1 MSREKRTV
9 FIVIL
14 TLLVYALTQFLESGV
29 FLFPFPLFDAI
40 LLLISFQFI
49 YWNRKIIFE
58 KKNLYF
64 LFYLLALIF
73 KVISSQFFLALIY
86 KDQDLEQLNSGI
98 FLDVIL
104 IFSTFFLA
112 LFFILWK
119 FKQDKTVSWVF
130 TLLFIALSFSVFF
143 ESTSLLSFFTMPVF
157 ACYLFFKKVQTEF
170 TYLFFLHAFLSIM
183 ALTMVLQLN

>member
-14 TLLVYALTQFLESGV
+14 TLLVYALTQFFESGV
-29 FLFPFPLFDAI
+29 FLFPFPLFDVI

-64 LFYLLALIF
+64 YLYLLALTF
-73 KVISSQFFLALIY
+73 KVISSQFFQTLIF

-98 FLDVIL
+98 FLDIIL
-104 IFSTFFLA
+104 IFSAFFLG

-119 FKQDKTVSWVF
+119 LKQDKTVSWVL
-130 TLLFIALSFSVFF
+130 TLIFIAFSFSVFF
-143 ESTSLLSFFTMPVF
+143 ESTSLLSFFTIPVF
-157 ACYLFFKKVQTEF
+157 ACYLFFKKVQSEF

>member
-14 TLLVYALTQFLESGV
+14 TLLVYGLTQFLESGV

-104 IFSTFFLA
+104 LFSTFFLA
-112 LFFILWK
+112 LFFILLK
-119 FKQDKTVSWVF
+119 LKHYKTLSWALI
-130 TLLFIALSFSVFF
+130 LLFIALSFSVFS

-157 ACYLFFKKVQTEF
+157 ACYLFFKKVQTDF
-170 TYLFFLHAFLSIM
+170 TYLLFLHAFLSIM
-183 ALTMVLQLN
+183 TLTMVLQLN

>member
-14 TLLVYALTQFLESGV
+14 TLLVYGLTQFLESGV

-86 KDQDLEQLNSGI
+86 KDQDLEQFNSGI

-112 LFFILWK
+112 LFFILLK
-119 FKQDKTVSWVF
+119 LKHYKTLSWALI
-130 TLLFIALSFSVFF
+130 LLFIALSFSVFS

-157 ACYLFFKKVQTEF
+157 ACYLFFKKVQTDF
-170 TYLFFLHAFLSIM
+170 TYLFFLHAFISIM
-183 ALTMVLQLN
+183 TLTMVLQLN

>member
-1 MSREKRTV
+1 MSLEKRTV

-14 TLLVYALTQFLESGV
+14 TFLVYALTQFLESGV
-29 FLFPFPLFDAI
+29 FLFPFPLFNAI

-64 LFYLLALIF
+64 LFYLSALIF

-98 FLDVIL
+98 FLDVIF

-112 LFFILWK
+112 F
-119 FKQDKTVSWVF
+119 
-130 TLLFIALSFSVFF
+130 LL
-143 ESTSLLSFFTMPVF
+143 
-157 ACYLFFKKVQTEF
+157 
-170 TYLFFLHAFLSIM
+170 
-183 ALTMVLQLN
+183 MV

>member
-14 TLLVYALTQFLESGV
+14 TLLVYGLTQFLESGV

-58 KKNLYF
+58 KKHLYF
-64 LFYLLALIF
+64 HFYLLALIF

-104 IFSTFFLA
+104 IFSAFFFA
-112 LFFILWK
+112 LIFILWK
-119 FKQDKTVSWVF
+119 LKQDKTVSWVL
-130 TLLFIALSFSVFF
+130 TLIFIALSFSVFF

-157 ACYLFFKKVQTEF
+157 ACYFLRKCKLSLHIYSFFMLF
-170 TYLFFLHAFLSIM
+170 S
-183 ALTMVLQLN
+183 AL

>member
-14 TLLVYALTQFLESGV
+14 TLLVYGLTQFLESGV
-29 FLFPFPLFDAI
+29 LLFPFPLFDVI

-73 KVISSQFFLALIY
+73 KVISSQLFLALIY

-104 IFSTFFLA
+104 IFSAFFLV

-119 FKQDKTVSWVF
+119 LKQDKTVSWVL

-143 ESTSLLSFFTMPVF
+143 ESIILLSFCTMPVF

-183 ALTMVLQLN
+183 TFLMVLQLN

>member
-14 TLLVYALTQFLESGV
+14 TLLVYGLTQFLESGV

-86 KDQDLEQLNSGI
+86 KDQDLEQFNSGI

-112 LFFILWK
+112 LFFILLK
-119 FKQDKTVSWVF
+119 LKHYKTLSWALI
-130 TLLFIALSFSVFF
+130 LLFIALSFSVFS

-157 ACYLFFKKVQTEF
+157 ACYLFFKKVQTDF
-170 TYLFFLHAFLSIM
+170 TYLLFLHAFLSIM
-183 ALTMVLQLN
+183 TLTMVLQLN

>member
-14 TLLVYALTQFLESGV
+14 TFLVYALTQFLESGV
-29 FLFPFPLFDAI
+29 FLFPFPLFNAI

-64 LFYLLALIF
+64 HFYLLALIF

-86 KDQDLEQLNSGI
+86 NDQDLEQLNSGN
-98 FLDVIL
+98 FLDIIL
-104 IFSTFFLA
+104 IFSAFFLA

-119 FKQDKTVSWVF
+119 FQQDKTVGWLF
-130 TLLFIALSFSVFF
+130 TLIFIALSFSVF
-143 ESTSLLSFFTMPVF
+143 
-157 ACYLFFKKVQTEF
+157 Y
-170 TYLFFLHAFLSIM
+170 
-183 ALTMVLQLN
+183 